1 MLGSK
6 YRSRT
11 AVRRPVGLWW
21 EDQGNK
27 STHQIRP
34 QIVNTAD
41 TNAQMDSEEF
51 DTSSMT
57 DGMEW
62 NGMRRKHDELVLEA
76 SRAIFVVL
84 SNLRSPLARTPRL
97 AWTSTDS
104 APRSAQRQHF
114 QRLPTCTGKA
124 QGPAIRYCYS
134 QTKSQPQFVGTINGL

>member
-1 MLGSK
+1 MLMLGSK

-11 AVRRPVGLWW
+11 AVRRPVGLWR

-41 TNAQMDSEEF
+41 INAQMDSEEF

-62 NGMRRKHDELVLEA
+62 SGMRRKHDELVLEA

-104 APRSAQRQHF
+104 APRFRPAATFSAAANLHTESSGACNSILLQSN
-114 QRLPTCTGKA
+114 KE
-124 QGPAIRYCYS
+124 PAAVCEY
-134 QTKSQPQFVGTINGL
+134 N

>member
-1 MLGSK
+1 VLMLGSK

-11 AVRRPVGLWW
+11 AVRRQGGFWR
-21 EDQGNK
+21 EEQGNK

-34 QIVNTAD
+34 QIVNTAAD

-62 NGMRRKHDELVLEA
+62 SGMRRKHDELVLEA

-104 APRSAQRQHF
+104 APRFRPAATFSAAADFHREKLRGLQFDIAKTKGQP
-114 QRLPTCTGKA
+114 RLWV
-124 QGPAIRYCYS
+124 Q
-134 QTKSQPQFVGTINGL
+134 